1 MRSLL
6 NRRGQSIVEITL
18 MTPLILVALYVPFDF
33 GVTLF
38 TGHLTQNAVRDGAR
52 IASSSYP
59 LDDDTKA
66 GNLAQQFEGNLP
78 DMLVSRTVTV
88 NYRADGSANCGQNV
102 EVIAQGTYNFFLYR
116 LIALLGFTPPDPIQ
130 ITRATQM
137 WYGFQPA
144 TNGGSGTT
152 TNFCTTVTASGTYP
166 AS

>member
-1 MRSLL
+1 MHWSL
-6 NRRGQSIVEITL
+6 NRKGQSIVEITL

-33 GVTLF
+33 GVTIF
-38 TGHLTQNAVRDGAR
+38 TGHITQNAVRDGAR

-59 LDDDTKA
+59 LDDTKA
-66 GNLAQQFEGNLP
+66 ENLAQQFEDNLP

-88 NYRADGSANCGQNV
+88 NYYADGANCAQNV

-116 LIALLGFTPPDPIQ
+116 LIALLGFTPPDAVQ
-130 ITRATQM
+130 ITRTTRM

>member
-1 MRSLL
+1 
-6 NRRGQSIVEITL
+6 

-52 IASSSYP
+52 IASSTDL
-59 LDDDTKA
+59 LDDTTA

-78 DMLVSRTVTV
+78 DMLVSRSVTV
-88 NYRADGSANCGQNV
+88 NYYANGALNCAQNV

-116 LIALLGFTPPDPIQ
+116 LIALLGFAPPDPIQ
-130 ITRATQM
+130 ITRTTRM
-137 WYGFQPA
+137 HYERQPA
-144 TNGGSGTT
+144 TNGGTGYTLCGTA
-152 TNFCTTVTASGTYP
+152 TATGTYP

>member
-1 MRSLL
+1 M
-6 NRRGQSIVEITL
+6 
-18 MTPLILVALYVPFDF
+18 
-33 GVTLF
+33 
-38 TGHLTQNAVRDGAR
+38 
-52 IASSSYP
+52 
-59 LDDDTKA
+59 DDTKA
-66 GNLAQQFEGNLP
+66 EDLAQQFEGNLP